1 MWTVTQDYPIILF
14 IHLLFVMGIV
24 TFTKLLWVGIQAFW
38 RGVKKK
44 RVEDSPTD
52 IILRFNN
59 QGGQQSIM
67 TVVKSMRYEPQ
78 TTDREITI
86 ANILLEVENEITE
99 WLERMDFNPK

>member
-1 MWTVTQDYPIILF
+1 M
-14 IHLLFVMGIV
+14 
-24 TFTKLLWVGIQAFW
+24 
-38 RGVKKK
+38 KKK
-44 RVEDSPTD
+44 RVEDSTTD